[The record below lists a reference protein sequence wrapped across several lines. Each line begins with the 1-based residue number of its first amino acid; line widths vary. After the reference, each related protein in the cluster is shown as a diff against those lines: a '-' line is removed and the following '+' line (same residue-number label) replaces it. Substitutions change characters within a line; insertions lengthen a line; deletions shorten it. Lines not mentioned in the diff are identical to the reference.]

1 MNKTNIEWCDYTWNP
16 MVGCL
21 NTCPWCWARRMNDR
35 FHFIPDFNMPRFFPN
50 RLKEPETF
58 KTPLKIAVCLMGDIF
73 SPGVCDD
80 WINRVLFTIRQNDH
94 HFMLLTKFPQRYYD
108 FTIPSNCWLGTSITC
123 MDDIWRLEILSGIT
137 CKFTKFVSIEPLLG
151 PLTGANLLNIDHVF
165 VGAQTGPRAVV
176 PEKEW
181 IQSINHPNILWKNNI
196 KKYL

>member
-1 MNKTNIEWCDYTWNP
+1 
-16 MVGCL
+16 
-21 NTCPWCWARRMNDR
+21 
-35 FHFIPDFNMPRFFPN
+35 MPRFFPN